1 MVTVRM
7 KKLTVSL
14 PKELIVFAD
23 ELAKQKKTSRSKI
36 VSACLEEFAE
46 RMKREQMAEGYKALA
61 EEHKKFAET
70 ASGIAHETLP
80 PWKK

>member
-1 MVTVRM
+1 MVTTRM

-14 PKELIVFAD
+14 PKELVAFAD
-23 ELAKQKKTSRSKI
+23 ELAKQKKTSRSKV

-46 RMKREQMAEGYKALA
+46 RMKIEKMAEGYKALA
-61 EEHKKFAET
+61 EEHKKFAEV
-70 ASGIAHETLP
+70 ASVTAHEVLP